1 MSLRQN
7 FLNTFTKK
15 KINKVV
21 FSPRL
26 YYWYFGNKLYKKR
39 NIKKYLKTE
48 IPERFLGKS
57 QLEIYDMLG
66 ASPKYSEETLYLPI
80 IIEKIR
86 EDANIKIIN
95 QKGSR
100 EGVNISKYKTPIG
113 DLTQSIAIGAG
124 LGGHYIEFPVKT
136 VDDIKIMQYILENT
150 EYIYLE
156 DNYRKAEQTIE
167 DRGVVSAYLFSSPYQ
182 RLIKTT
188 IGFVRTS
195 ILLKRKK
202 NEIEKFILFLE
213 ERDDKMYE
221 LFEKSP
227 MQVINFGEN
236 IDADLSP
243 PPQFE
248 KYLLPYYKRRV
259 KQLHKAGKYCH
270 IHMDGSLKDLLPYFT
285 DLPFDGLEALTAKP
299 QGDVTLEEI
308 KEALGNK
315 ILLDGIPSILFLP
328 EYSTDYIQQ
337 YSQKVLELF
346 SPNLILGVSD
356 ELSPNGDIKK
366 IEMIANIVEKFEL

>member
-66 ASPKYSEETLYLPI
+66 ASPRYSEETLYLPI